1 MAHPVV
7 ARRQHVDELPADL
20 CQLGAKIATTSN
32 SWSVAPEG
40 PELTVVVP
48 TFNETENV
56 QELVRLLNDA
66 LCNVNWEVIFVDDD
80 SEDGTAD
87 RVRSITRADRRVRC
101 VQRLGRRGLS
111 SACVEGILGSSAPF
125 VAIMDGDLQHDER
138 ILLEMLAKLRSGKF
152 DVVIGS
158 RYIEGGSVGE
168 WQSHRAFMS
177 KFATALARVT
187 VRADVKDPMSG
198 FFMIRRESF
207 MGVVRNLS
215 STGFKI
221 LLDIFASSRVRLSFC
236 EIPYTFRTR
245 KAGESKLDSTVM
257 WEYMML
263 LLDKVV
269 GRYVPIRFLSFSII
283 GGVGALIHMSALA
296 AAFKLLGAGFATAQA
311 GATVIAMTTN
321 FFMNNAL
328 TYRDRR
334 LKGWKIMYG
343 LITFYAVCGLG
354 AVSNVGI
361 ATVIFEQKY
370 SWWLAASA
378 GILIGATW
386 NYAATSLFTWQHKQ

>member
-1 MAHPVV
+1 M
-7 ARRQHVDELPADL
+7 
-20 CQLGAKIATTSN
+20 GAKIATKSN

-87 RVRSITRADRRVRC
+87 RVRSITRADRRIRC
-101 VQRLGRRGLS
+101 VQRVGRRGLS
-111 SACVEGILGSSAPF
+111 SACVEGILASSAPF

-158 RYIEGGSVGE
+158 RYVEGGSVGE

-221 LLDIFASSRVRLSFC
+221 LLDIFASSRVPLSFC

-283 GGVGALIHMSALA
+283 GGVGALIHMSTLA
-296 AAFKLLGAGFATAQA
+296 AVFKLLGAGFATAHA
-311 GATVIAMTTN
+311 VATVIAMTAN

-370 SWWLAASA
+370 SWWLAGAA